1 LRVQLVRWKSTRK
14 KSLAQGGYHEAFM
27 LIRDNKF
34 DEFMLLDKIHKINMT
49 HALARLSASVSRRIN
64 AHLSTNRER
73 SHMYVHR
80 KPRNAYLTNF
90 LCARSIYQC
99 VRHKKAATQNW
110 RIQICIVETFVIIL
124 ILIWPF
130 KWTSNLKTHQN
141 HSLSP
146 N

>member
-1 LRVQLVRWKSTRK
+1 L
-14 KSLAQGGYHEAFM
+14 LARGWYQEAFI

-34 DEFMLLDKIHKINMT
+34 DEFTLLDKIHKINMA
-49 HALARLSASVSRRIN
+49 HALARLSASVSRRIH
-64 AHLSTNRER
+64 AHLSTNRGR

-90 LCARSIYQC
+90 HCACSIYRC
-99 VRHKKAATQNW
+99 MRHRKAATHIW
-110 RIQICIVETFVIIL
+110 RIQICIVENFVIIL

-130 KWTSNLKTHQN
+130 KWTSNLKIHQN